1 MELHVVRPIFILL
14 LWGFTLGLKADD
26 LSVIRQKYIESILYK
41 NKSETAV
48 DTTDVSDVP

>member
-26 LSVIRQKYIESILYK
+26 LSVIQAEVYREYII
-41 NKSETAV
+41 
-48 DTTDVSDVP
+48 

>member
-26 LSVIRQKYIESILYK
+26 LSVIRQKYIESILYPLAELK
-41 NKSETAV
+41 
-48 DTTDVSDVP
+48 

>member
-26 LSVIRQKYIESILYK
+26 LSVYREYII
-41 NKSETAV
+41 
-48 DTTDVSDVP
+48 